1 MSTEIVE
8 KKASPLETMKALF
21 TKYTP
26 DLKALLP
33 VGVTEK
39 EVVSS
44 AINACRENPAL
55 LECTPQSMLGAVAKC
70 CQLGLPPADGT
81 HRACIVPFNNS
92 KKGCK
97 EAQLIIEY
105 RGLVYL
111 IQNLSDIT
119 PNNQVVCK
127 NDTFNYELGTKPF
140 VSHKIALEDRGEVI
154 GAYAILSQDGF
165 PPMVEYM
172 NKKEIDSIRA
182 RSRASSSG
190 PWVTDYPMMA
200 RKTVLR
206 RVCRLAPMGTK
217 RGELLQQA
225 VLLDEKAELGIAQD
239 LGLFVDPTAV
249 GTVAVS
255 NEDRQTEAKN
265 PAPTLGKPIE
275 ASEAVMMDFKIAI
288 GEAGSDD
295 DIKRLLFEAK
305 AKVSEDNFKML
316 EAHGNLTA
324 RKLKG
329 SK

>member
-1 MSTEIVE
+1 MTQELAE
-8 KKASPLETMKALF
+8 KKVSSLDTMKGLF
-21 TKYTP
+21 ERYTP
-26 DLKALLP
+26 ELKKLLP
-33 VGVTEK
+33 IGVSEH
-39 EVVSS
+39 EVVQA
-44 AINACRENPAL
+44 AIQACRENPAL

-140 VSHKIALEDRGEVI
+140 ISHKIALEDRGDVI

-172 NKKEIDSIRA
+172 NKKEIDAIRS

-206 RVCRLAPMGTK
+206 RACRLAPMGTK

-225 VLLDEKAELGIAQD
+225 VLLDEKAELGIPQD
-239 LGLFVDPTAV
+239 LGLLADENAA
-249 GTVAVS
+249 GTVAVT
-255 NEDRQTEAKN
+255 NEDRQTEARN
-265 PAPTLGKPIE
+265 PAPTLGKPLDNQE
-275 ASEAVMMDFKIAI
+275 GVMMDFKIAI
-288 GEAGSDD
+288 DEADSEDNV
-295 DIKRLLFEAK
+295 KRLLGEAK
-305 AKVSEDNFKML
+305 PKVGDENFKML
-316 EAHGNLTA
+316 EAHGNLKVK
-324 RKLKG
+324 KLKG
-329 SK
+329 VK

>member
-1 MSTEIVE
+1 MTQELAE
-8 KKASPLETMKALF
+8 KKASSLDTMKGLF
-21 TKYTP
+21 EKYTP
-26 DLKALLP
+26 QLKNLLP
-33 VGVTEK
+33 IGVTER
-39 EVVSS
+39 EVIQS
-44 AINACRENPAL
+44 AIQACRENPAL

-140 VSHKIALEDRGEVI
+140 ISHKIALEDRGDVI
-154 GAYAILSQDGF
+154 GAYAVLSQEGF
-165 PPMVEYM
+165 LPMVEYM
-172 NKKEIDSIRA
+172 NRKEIDGIRS
-182 RSRASSSG
+182 RSRASNSG
-190 PWVTDYPMMA
+190 PWVTDYSMMA

-217 RGELLQQA
+217 RGELLQEA
-225 VLLDEKAELGIAQD
+225 VLLDEKAD
-239 LGLFVDPTAV
+239 LGLPQDLSLLVDETAT
-249 GTVAVS
+249 GTVAVT

-265 PAPTLGKPIE
+265 AAPTLGKPLDNE
-275 ASEAVMMDFKIAI
+275 SGVMMDFKIAI
-288 GEAGSDD
+288 DEADSEDNV
-295 DIKRLLFEAK
+295 KRLLGEAK
-305 AKVSEDNFKML
+305 PKVSEDNYKML
-316 EAHGNLTA
+316 EAHSNLKV

-329 SK
+329 GK